1 MSDTQLSPK
10 SYRQPVEVT
19 FTFPLGLAASV
30 SYSSVT
36 IRELKA
42 SAEARAMSRAGNDGT
57 RLVQELV
64 RESIV
69 RATNLDGVVEEISTS
84 NETIDI
90 FMDKVGPA
98 GRTAL
103 MAAYNRVNQPQ
114 KDDLDSFL
122 GTASAEV
129 R

>member
-1 MSDTQLSPK
+1 MSDNQLNPK

-19 FTFPLGLAASV
+19 FTFPDSMAMATG
-30 SYSSVT
+30 YKSVT
-36 IRELKA
+36 LRELKA
-42 SAEARAMSRAGNDGT
+42 SAESRAMSRAGNDGT

-64 RESIV
+64 RESLV
-69 RATNLDGVVEEISTS
+69 QAVNLEGVVEKISTADES
-84 NETIDI
+84 IEI

-103 MAAYNRVNQPQ
+103 MAAYNKVNQPQ
-114 KDDLDSFL
+114 KDELDSFL
-122 GTASAEV
+122 GTASAQV